1 LTPPQS
7 ATATPADASRC
18 CPPPPASPLLC
29 SGSAQL
35 LLSGRAL
42 PQRTAHLTSVT
53 TPGADVTI
61 RCQGQRRNVTFFL
74 HKAGDLNPQRH
85 MDPAGDRVEFRI
97 PTVGRQ
103 HGGNYSC
110 SYRPRSEPFVSSEP
124 SDTVQLVVAG
134 EDYPKPNI
142 SLHPSAQVTL
152 GEAVTIRCECRCAG
166 VRVLL
171 SKAGDPDARR
181 SMDPPGDVAAFPIR
195 NVSRGDAGSYSCQYR
210 TKWDPPVWSEPSDP
224 VELVISGEGLRSAA
238 PFTAF
243 QGCAGV
249 APGGAVTIR
258 CECRCRGVRVLLS
271 KAGDPDARRSMDPV
285 GDVAEFP
292 IRSVSRRDA
301 GNYSCQYSTKWD
313 PPVWSEPSNPVEL
326 VISGEGARLVSLLPA
341 PHPAEP
347 SGRAVTIRCECRCRE
362 ARFLLSKAE
371 DPEARRSMDPAGDV
385 AEFPIH
391 SVSRRNAGSYSCQ
404 YSIKSNPPIWS
415 EPSDLVE
422 LVIAGEGPGS
432 TSLLPAPHPAGP
444 SGGLA
449 LRDTQSQALPWAQQ
463 RGRLAWEWG
472 RSHWWVLQP
481 GESSSCWRFGA
492 QGGGI
497 PAPRGIG
504 ADSMGAPGLEN
515 ARSWAVQCHRFSLFP
530 PGPGCSVPS
539 PRISADA
546 RFNPTDGTD
555 PDGTQQPDPPIME
568 LEGEGEREK

>member
-1 LTPPQS
+1 RPS
-7 ATATPADASRC
+7 IS
-18 CPPPPASPLLC
+18 
-29 SGSAQL
+29 
-35 LLSGRAL
+35 LS
-42 PQRTAHLTSVT
+42 LTSVT

-224 VELVISGEGLRSAA
+224 VELVISEPGYPKPNISLHPS
-238 PFTAF
+238 
-243 QGCAGV
+243 AGV

-347 SGRAVTIRCECRCRE
+347 SGRLRAEGM
-362 ARFLLSKAE
+362 FLLYKVGNPNALQDAE
-371 DPEARRSMDPAGDV
+371 PAGDM
-385 AEFPIH
+385 AEFPIRN
-391 SVSRRNAGSYSCQ
+391 VSRRDAGSYSCR
-404 YSIKSNPPIWS
+404 YSTKSDPPVWS
-415 EPSDLVE
+415 ELSDPME
-422 LVIAGEGPGS
+422 LVVAGEGPS
-432 TSLLPAPHPAGP
+432 SAFPSCPNALLRLFKIKPVH
-444 SGGLA
+444 
-449 LRDTQSQALPWAQQ
+449 SQY
-463 RGRLAWEWG
+463 
-472 RSHWWVLQP
+472 S
-481 GESSSCWRFGA
+481 
-492 QGGGI
+492 
-497 PAPRGIG
+497 
-504 ADSMGAPGLEN
+504 
-515 ARSWAVQCHRFSLFP
+515 
-530 PGPGCSVPS
+530 
-539 PRISADA
+539 
-546 RFNPTDGTD
+546 
-555 PDGTQQPDPPIME
+555 
-568 LEGEGEREK
+568 

>member
-1 LTPPQS
+1 MRTQELG
-7 ATATPADASRC
+7 SR
-18 CPPPPASPLLC
+18 
-29 SGSAQL
+29 GSVSVGLGAQL
-35 LLSGRAL
+35 AGPGFWVGGTLGCGRESLPGGPWICPWLGEAGAGWVPGSRSHSLPSISLS
-42 PQRTAHLTSVT
+42 LTSVT

-134 EDYPKPNI
+134 EESGSAAHYPKPNI

-243 QGCAGV
+243 QGWLCDAHLGW
-249 APGGAVTIR
+249 R
-258 CECRCRGVRVLLS
+258 LS
-271 KAGDPDARRSMDPV
+271 DPDARRSMDPV

-347 SGRAVTIRCECRCRE
+347 SGRLRAEGMLRARLPVTVRCWGRHQNM
-362 ARFLLSKAE
+362 RFLLYKVGNPNALQDAE
-371 DPEARRSMDPAGDV
+371 PAGDM
-385 AEFPIH
+385 AEFPIRN
-391 SVSRRNAGSYSCQ
+391 VSRRDAGSYSCR
-404 YSIKSNPPIWS
+404 YSTKSDPPVWS
-415 EPSDLVE
+415 ELSDPME
-422 LVIAGEGPGS
+422 LVVAGEGCD
-432 TSLLPAPHPAGP
+432 HP
-444 SGGLA
+444 
-449 LRDTQSQALPWAQQ
+449 
-463 RGRLAWEWG
+463 
-472 RSHWWVLQP
+472 V
-481 GESSSCWRFGA
+481 
-492 QGGGI
+492 
-497 PAPRGIG
+497 
-504 ADSMGAPGLEN
+504 
-515 ARSWAVQCHRFSLFP
+515 
-530 PGPGCSVPS
+530 
-539 PRISADA
+539 
-546 RFNPTDGTD
+546 
-555 PDGTQQPDPPIME
+555 
-568 LEGEGEREK
+568 

>member
-1 LTPPQS
+1 TRPA
-7 ATATPADASRC
+7 AT
-18 CPPPPASPLLC
+18 
-29 SGSAQL
+29 L
-35 LLSGRAL
+35 LLTKLKIPAAS
-42 PQRTAHLTSVT
+42 
-53 TPGADVTI
+53 
-61 RCQGQRRNVTFFL
+61 
-74 HKAGDLNPQRH
+74 K
-85 MDPAGDRVEFRI
+85 DP
-97 PTVGRQ
+97 VG
-103 HGGNYSC
+103 
-110 SYRPRSEPFVSSEP
+110 FP
-124 SDTVQLVVAG
+124 S
-134 EDYPKPNI
+134 YPKPNI

-224 VELVISGEGLRSAA
+224 VELVISEPGYPKPNISLHPS
-238 PFTAF
+238 
-243 QGCAGV
+243 AGV

-326 VISGEGARLVSLLPA
+326 VISVPRFPAELAPQGPSPRVILGGAVTVRCWGRHQNMRFLLYKVGNPNALQDAEPAGDMAEFPIRNVSRRDAGSYSCRYSTKSDPPVWSELSDPMELVVAGEGPSSAFPFPT
-341 PHPAEP
+341 PHTDGH
-347 SGRAVTIRCECRCRE
+347 SGDLGAQSQ
-362 ARFLLSKAE
+362 ALFLLSKAE

-432 TSLLPAPHPAGP
+432 TSLLPQDAASPDGSGPREAPELQHLEDP
-444 SGGLA
+444 
-449 LRDTQSQALPWAQQ
+449 
-463 RGRLAWEWG
+463 RGWLG
-472 RSHWWVLQP
+472 QT
-481 GESSSCWRFGA
+481 CWM
-492 QGGGI
+492 GGGWGLRS
-497 PAPRGIG
+497 RG
-504 ADSMGAPGLEN
+504 
-515 ARSWAVQCHRFSLFP
+515 
-530 PGPGCSVPS
+530 
-539 PRISADA
+539 SASC
-546 RFNPTDGTD
+546 
-555 PDGTQQPDPPIME
+555 
-568 LEGEGEREK
+568 